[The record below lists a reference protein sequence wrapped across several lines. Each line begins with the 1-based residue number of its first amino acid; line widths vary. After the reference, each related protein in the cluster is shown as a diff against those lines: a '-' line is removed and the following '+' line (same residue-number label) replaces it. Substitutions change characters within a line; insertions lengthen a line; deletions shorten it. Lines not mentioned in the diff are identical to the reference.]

1 MIGLGFEIMLGDRAA
16 AEEANMSY
24 DLDTRESER
33 AADPIAVDRSC
44 RQVSVSG
51 EDVRLTA
58 LEHRLLL
65 ALMEGRG
72 RAQSRQQ
79 LYVDVWKGTPDAR
92 TRTVDMHVQ
101 RLRRKMGEAAELIE
115 TVRGV
120 GYRFK

>member
-1 MIGLGFEIMLGDRAA
+1 M
-16 AEEANMSY
+16 NY
-24 DLDTRESER
+24 DFNTLESEV
-33 AADPIAVDRSC
+33 AAVPIAVDRSC

-65 ALMEGRG
+65 VLMERRG

-79 LYVDVWKGTPDAR
+79 LYVDVWEANPEVR

>member
-1 MIGLGFEIMLGDRAA
+1 MLGDPGSSGG
-16 AEEANMSY
+16 EQYMVY
-24 DLDTRESER
+24 DSNTRESGL
-33 AADPIAVDRSC
+33 AAGPIAVERSS
-44 RQVSVSG
+44 RHVSVSG
-51 EDVRLTA
+51 EEVRLTA

-72 RAQSRQQ
+72 RAQSREQ
-79 LYVDVWKGTPDAR
+79 LYVDVWNGRPGVR

-101 RLRRKMGEAAELIE
+101 RLRTKMGESAGLIE

>member
-1 MIGLGFEIMLGDRAA
+1 
-16 AEEANMSY
+16 MSY
-24 DLDTRESER
+24 DLNTRESKL
-33 AADPIAVDRSC
+33 AAGQISVDRS
-44 RQVSVSG
+44 RRHVTVSG

-65 ALMEGRG
+65 ALMERRG
-72 RAQSRQQ
+72 HAQSRQQ
-79 LYVDVWKGTPDAR
+79 LYADVWKADPEVR

-120 GYRFK
+120 GYRFKESR

>member
-1 MIGLGFEIMLGDRAA
+1 VSHDS
-16 AEEANMSY
+16 N
-24 DLDTRESER
+24 TRESEL
-33 AADPIAVDRSC
+33 AAGPIAVDHSC

-51 EDVRLTA
+51 EDVHLTA

-65 ALMEGRG
+65 ALMERRG

-79 LYVDVWKGTPDAR
+79 LYVDVWKASPDVR

>member
-1 MIGLGFEIMLGDRAA
+1 
-16 AEEANMSY
+16 MSY
-24 DLDTRESER
+24 ALNTRESKL
-33 AADPIAVDRSC
+33 AAGPISVDRS
-44 RQVSVSG
+44 RRHVTVSG

-65 ALMEGRG
+65 ALMERRG
-72 RAQSRQQ
+72 HAQSRQQ
-79 LYVDVWKGTPDAR
+79 LYVDVWKANPDVR

-120 GYRFK
+120 GYRFKESR